1 MLTGKRA
8 LVALARREASSA
20 EDRTAIRAALAPVV
34 AQLQHDLALIA
45 RALQAPDP
53 EFALS
58 LLFDALEELPA
69 KITALDVRLGATTH
83 LRLVA

>member
-1 MLTGKRA
+1 MLTGKKS

-20 EDRTAIRAALAPVV
+20 EDRAAIRAALGPVV
-34 AQLQHDLALIA
+34 EQLQHDIALIA

-58 LLFDALEELPA
+58 LLFDALEELPSQIA
-69 KITALDVRLGATTH
+69 SLDKQLGATTH